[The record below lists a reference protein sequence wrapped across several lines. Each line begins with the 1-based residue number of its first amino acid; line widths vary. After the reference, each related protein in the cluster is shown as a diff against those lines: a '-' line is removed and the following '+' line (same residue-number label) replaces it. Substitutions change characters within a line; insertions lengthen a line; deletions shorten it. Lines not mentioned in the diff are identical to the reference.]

1 MKTEIK
7 RFYQIILTVT
17 GLLILAYCTGVKKSF
32 QDASEKK
39 GVLLFNTGF
48 EPDSR
53 VVHRD
58 DPFTSDDNI
67 FGIDSSVLPPNDWN
81 NNVNLG
87 RWNFQYQQGDT
98 TQRKLR
104 IVPDPVNPENNV
116 LSFWVRDQWVNAG
129 GNTVGRIQAN
139 LRTSNDGYI
148 NGIKE
153 LYQKNKMF
161 VHEDV
166 AVFNNYRGTAKIFT
180 FLEIWNNTGW
190 EGDPYRFRI
199 ALCIGKANE
208 ESGDI
213 YFVVYGQDGDRGYVN
228 VWKEINSNIPV
239 PVGEWITMEY
249 YMKEGDAQNGRFYM
263 AMTREDGTKQEIFNV
278 HNFTH
283 NTKNPNP
290 NGITFYNP
298 LKLYITNKD
307 AMAFLKSHNKSIH
320 LYFDDFE
327 IWKDKVPEELK

>member
-1 MKTEIK
+1 MQAKSSKNYLITGLIN
-7 RFYQIILTVT
+7 
-17 GLLILAYCTGVKKSF
+17 GLLILSINSF
-32 QDASEKK
+32 GQNPNPDVPLKN
-39 GVLLFNTGF
+39 GVLLFNSGF
-48 EPDSR
+48 EPGSR
-53 VVHRD
+53 VVHGT

-67 FGIDSSVLPPNDWN
+67 FGIDSSVPPPNDWR

-87 RWNFQYQQGDT
+87 SWNFQYQQGDT

-139 LRTSNDGYI
+139 LRTSDEGYI

-166 AVFNNYRGTAKIFT
+166 AVFNNYLSTGKFFT
-180 FLEIWNNTGW
+180 ILEIWNNTGW
-190 EGDPYRFRI
+190 EEDPYRFRI
-199 ALCIGKANE
+199 AIGIGKAKNE
-208 ESGDI
+208 STGDI
-213 YFVVYGQDGDRGYVN
+213 CFVVYGQDELNYVTI
-228 VWKEINSNIPV
+228 WEERNSNIPV

-249 YMKEGDAQNGRFYM
+249 YMKEGDGQNGRFWM
-263 AMTREDGTKQEIFNV
+263 TMTREGGEKQVIFDV

-283 NTKNPNP
+283 NRKNPNP

-298 LKLYITNKD
+298 LKVYITDKD

-327 IWKDKVPEELK
+327 VWRGNLP